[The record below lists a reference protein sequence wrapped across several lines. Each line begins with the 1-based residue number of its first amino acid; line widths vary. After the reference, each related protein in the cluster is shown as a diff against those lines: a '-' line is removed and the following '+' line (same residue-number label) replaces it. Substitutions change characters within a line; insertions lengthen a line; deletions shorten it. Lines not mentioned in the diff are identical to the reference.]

1 MPAAYDPYRDIRRQ
15 EAERERARKAAE
27 RARKAAEA
35 ERKAAHQDARK
46 DEAARINS
54 DLAQRVEQLNS
65 FLIAGLPATA
75 EPNLSELSCVCLGAT
90 PRPWGSWSRIIG
102 TQMGGFRSAATELL
116 AAKLLEG
123 GPS

>member
-75 EPNLSELSCVCLGAT
+75 EPNLSELRVFARRHSSTLGILVAHYRNLDGRISLRRHRASGGET
-90 PRPWGSWSRIIG
+90 SRMRP
-102 TQMGGFRSAATELL
+102 
-116 AAKLLEG
+116 
-123 GPS
+123 

>member
-54 DLAQRVEQLNS
+54 DLAQHVEQLN
-65 FLIAGLPATA
+65 F
-75 EPNLSELSCVCLGAT
+75 
-90 PRPWGSWSRIIG
+90 
-102 TQMGGFRSAATELL
+102 F
-116 AAKLLEG
+116 
-123 GPS
+123 

>member
-54 DLAQRVEQLNS
+54 DLAQRVEQLKSFNS
-65 FLIAGLPATA
+65 WPTGNGGA
-75 EPNLSELSCVCLGAT
+75 EFIGASCVCLGAT
-90 PRPWGSWSRIIG
+90 PRPWGSWSRITR